1 MKWKSF
7 DMSRTGLLTT
17 IFVITLMIYDLTC
30 VLLTGTG
37 SSVSN
42 FLINA
47 GIRSPIICFG
57 FGWIMC
63 HLMGGQMFVEPEKKE
78 IK

>member
-1 MKWKSF
+1 MLK
-7 DMSRTGLLTT
+7 
-17 IFVITLMIYDLTC
+17 
-30 VLLTGTG
+30 GTG

-57 FGWIMC
+57 MGWVCC
-63 HLMGGQMFVEPEKKE
+63 HLIGGQMFVEPEK
-78 IK
+78 